1 MARSSFNSLKRR
13 VLTALEDG
21 EPRSVVLIAE
31 LLGFRRPRPLYI
43 HMLRYRAWGLVRRAR
58 RDYLNRVS
66 YRITR
71 RGQTRLRWLEHHTRK

>member
-1 MARSSFNSLKRR
+1 M
-13 VLTALEDG
+13 LEDG
-21 EPRSVVLIAE
+21 QPRSVVLIAE

-58 RDYLNRVS
+58 RDYRNRIS

-71 RGQTRLRWLEHHTRK
+71 RGQSRLEWLKHRAKSGERRNWKL